1 MTEEPTPSNII
12 NAAKHFK
19 IQGLL
24 GKNTQERNCALADLN
39 SAKHR
44 LQDTKNEKNKMAFA
58 YLGRLAKYEPNIPAE
73 ALEYAIKN
81 GCFFRCESSKIGVFS
96 EIDDY
101 ENSKGVVFKAH
112 FTIYGHF
119 LQKLKEPNEK
129 PISYSGNFLIKT
141 FAEHFVAIEGK
152 DNYETLEDFVGLKC
166 DVVEVKP
173 TEEVEVEAVEPVVQ
187 AVEPDVWV
195 IAPKA
200 SKDLPA
206 RFTEMWNL
214 HSRKTNKQLYD
225 LCSAN
230 GIQVNK
236 NYKKHD
242 FITALAIHEAP
253 LI

>member
-44 LQDTKNEKNKMAFA
+44 LQDTKNEKNKMAVA
-58 YLGRLAKYEPNIPAE
+58 YLGRLAKYEPNIPTE
-73 ALEYAIKN
+73 ALEYAINN

-112 FTIYGHF
+112 YTIYGHF
-119 LQKLKEPNEK
+119 LRKVEPNEK

-166 DVVEVKP
+166 DVVEVKEP
-173 TEEVEVEAVEPVVQ
+173 VVEAVEPEHFVGL
-187 AVEPDVWV
+187 
-195 IAPKA
+195 KN
-200 SKDLPA
+200 LPA

>member
-1 MTEEPTPSNII
+1 MTEEPPTQII

-58 YLGRLAKYEPNIPAE
+58 YLGRLAKYEQNIPAE
-73 ALEYAIKN
+73 ALEYAIKK

-112 FTIYGHF
+112 YTIYGHY
-119 LQKLKEPNEK
+119 LRKVEPNEA
-129 PISYSGNFLIKT
+129 PISYSGNFLIKS

-152 DNYETLEDFVGLKC
+152 DKYETLEDFIGLKC
-166 DVVEVKP
+166 DVEVAP
-173 TEEVEVEAVEPVVQ
+173 TEEVVEEAVVQ
-187 AVEPDVWV
+187 TVEPDVWV
-195 IAPKA
+195 VAPKA
-200 SKDLPA
+200 DLPP
-206 RFTEMWNL
+206 RFKEMWIL
-214 HSRKTNKQLYD
+214 HSRKTNKQLYE
-225 LCSAN
+225 LCDQL
-230 GIQVNK
+230 GIKCSK

-242 FITALAIHEAP
+242 FISKLAELESVNTPI
-253 LI
+253 

>member
-58 YLGRLAKYEPNIPAE
+58 YLGRLAKYEPNIPTE
-73 ALEYAIKN
+73 ALEYAINN

-112 FTIYGHF
+112 YTIYGHF
-119 LQKLKEPNEK
+119 LRKVEPNEA

-166 DVVEVKP
+166 DVVEP
-173 TEEVEVEAVEPVVQ
+173 TEEVVEDAVVQ
-187 AVEPDVWV
+187 TVEPDVWV

-200 SKDLPA
+200 ALPP

-236 NYKKHD
+236 SYKKHD
-242 FITALAIHEAP
+242 FITALAIQP
-253 LI
+253 SPII